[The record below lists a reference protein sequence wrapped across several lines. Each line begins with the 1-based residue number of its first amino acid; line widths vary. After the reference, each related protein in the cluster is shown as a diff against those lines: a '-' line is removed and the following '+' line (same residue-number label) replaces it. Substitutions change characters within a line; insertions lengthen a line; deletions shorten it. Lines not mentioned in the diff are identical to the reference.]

1 MNILTT
7 PSSLVMNDPVLFM
20 RHVKK
25 QSQMLLLASVVVLLI
40 GLAMVNRIDNE
51 QKNIILIIMIG
62 LWVFSIMQW
71 ILSARSIEQQSNQ
84 CLLALL
90 KIQNSKDNQLGDY
103 QVNLDNLRND
113 LAMAQQKSNT
123 LQNNFI
129 ASQAI
134 PNQARVM

>member
-40 GLAMVNRIDNE
+40 GLALVNRIDNE
-51 QKNIILIIMIG
+51 QKNIIFIIMIG

-129 ASQAI
+129 AAQAT
-134 PNQARVM
+134 NQARVM

>member
-20 RHVKK
+20 RHIKK
-25 QSQMLLLASVVVLLI
+25 QSQMVILASIVVLLF
-40 GLAMVNRIDNE
+40 GLGIANKSENEYKNMLFISMV
-51 QKNIILIIMIG
+51 G
-62 LWVFSIMQW
+62 LWVLSIVQW
-71 ILSARSIEQQSNQ
+71 TLASRSIEQQSNQ

-103 QVNLDNLRND
+103 QVNLDRLQTD

-134 PNQARVM
+134 GNNSGL

>member
-51 QKNIILIIMIG
+51 QKNIIFIIMIG

-71 ILSARSIEQQSNQ
+71 LLSARSIEQQSNQ

-103 QVNLDNLRND
+103 QVNLDTLRSD

-129 ASQAI
+129 ASQSI
-134 PNQARVM
+134 PSQARVM